1 MSTVTGHPVSYD
13 SNYSA
18 YSVSGLSQGETDSS
32 STNYATINLT
42 RGSRAE
48 TVIFYNFDLDIPEG
62 VTINSVSCTAKC
74 YISSTNSSRIAT
86 RQVQLYSGNTAKGSA
101 ATVSNSTSVFNVTAG
116 NWTASELNNAK
127 IRIYAQRG
135 TSNTSTNYYY
145 RFYGATITVEYTEA
159 SSGNKV
165 FIKKNKFT
173 IKIINC
179 ELQSTGGESAT
190 IFCHDGENAVDQKLI
205 IKDCVIE
212 SANSKAIECGIA
224 YGNSYQVTLINNTID
239 TTNTENSF
247 IKAAS
252 VTLSPKCH
260 GNNVASMNV

>member
-74 YISSTNSSRIAT
+74 YISSTSSSRIAT

-165 FIKKNKFT
+165 FIKKNGSWT
-173 IKIINC
+173 EASNLYIKVN
-179 ELQSTGGESAT
+179 STWQEVSKVYEKTNGTWQESDDKSKM
-190 IFCHDGENAVDQKLI
+190 FNENALY
-205 IKDCVIE
+205 IK
-212 SANSKAIECGIA
+212 
-224 YGNSYQVTLINNTID
+224 NNY
-239 TTNTENSF
+239 
-247 IKAAS
+247 
-252 VTLSPKCH
+252 
-260 GNNVASMNV
+260 